1 MNPGK
6 ISIYSQKGS
15 GGEPLAES
23 VKQAD
28 AVAAVELTSVTKQ
41 FGDFVAV
48 HDLDL
53 QIRDGEFFSLLGP
66 SGCGKT
72 TTLRMIAGFEQP
84 TTGEVYIHGQ
94 PVAGIPPY
102 RRPVNT
108 VFQSYALFPHMTVA
122 QNVAFGLEMKKV
134 TRPEIERRVAETLEL
149 VQLRQMENRRP
160 RQLSGGQQQRV
171 ALARA
176 LVNRPEVLLLDEPL
190 GALDLK
196 LRKAMQLELKQI
208 QAEVGITFVYV
219 THDQEEALTMSDRI
233 AVMDAGIVQQVG
245 DPRDIYEHPNNRFVA
260 DFIGETNFVTGSV
273 AELGDVVTVDLGDLP
288 VRGSADGRSLSLGQ
302 AITLAIRPEK
312 INLYPQGE
320 VDVTKAGLDMDEAIH
335 LFGGQLPDK
344 KVDMRTYLAA
354 DRSNVV
360 VDGRIAEAIYIGT
373 DTRYR
378 VNLANDASL
387 FVRVQNFG
395 SRYDTKFGVGNDV
408 YVHWDAD
415 NAQVLT
421 E

>member
-1 MNPGK
+1 MT
-6 ISIYSQKGS
+6 
-15 GGEPLAES
+15 ES
-23 VKQAD
+23 VNQSEAI
-28 AVAAVELTSVTKQ
+28 AAVELTGITKQ

-84 TTGEVYIHGQ
+84 TMGEVYIHGQ

-134 TRPEIERRVAETLEL
+134 TRPEIERRVAEALEL

-260 DFIGETNFVTGSV
+260 DFIGETNFVTGRV
-273 AELGDVVTVDLGDLP
+273 AELGDMVTVDLGDLP

-320 VDVTKAGLDMDEAIH
+320 VDVTKAGLDMDEAMH

-344 KVDMRTYLAA
+344 KVDMRAYLAA

-360 VDGRIAEAIYIGT
+360 VDGRITEAIYIGT

-395 SRYDTKFGVGNDV
+395 SRYDTTFGVGYDV